1 MALPALLLAIAQ
13 LAPTVMRLAGKE
25 NEAAVVDQ
33 GVAIAKRL
41 AGQEDPNAALEAIRA
56 NPELLVRYQQTMND
70 VVVAELAAETARLEA
85 VNQTMRAEIQSGD
98 PFVRRARPGFIWAMS
113 VSWFLQM
120 GAISIAMVATP
131 QHTGALITAATGLTG
146 MWAVALAVIGVY
158 FKARSDDKKLAAG
171 EPAPSMLESL
181 GALVKRG

>member
-13 LAPTVMRLAGKE
+13 LAPAVMRLAGKE
-25 NEAAVVDQ
+25 GEAAVVEQ
-33 GVAIAKRL
+33 GVSLAKKL
-41 AGQEDPNAALEAIRA
+41 TGQEDPDAALNALRA
-56 NPELLVRYQQTMND
+56 NPELALRFQQSMND
-70 VVVAELAAETARLEA
+70 VVVAELAAETERLKA
-85 VNQTMRAEIQSGD
+85 VNETMRAEIQSGD

-120 GAISIAMVATP
+120 GAISVAMVATP
-131 QHTGALITAATGLTG
+131 QHTGTLITAASGLTG

-171 EPAPSMLESL
+171 ESAPSMLESL
-181 GALVKRG
+181 GSLLKRS